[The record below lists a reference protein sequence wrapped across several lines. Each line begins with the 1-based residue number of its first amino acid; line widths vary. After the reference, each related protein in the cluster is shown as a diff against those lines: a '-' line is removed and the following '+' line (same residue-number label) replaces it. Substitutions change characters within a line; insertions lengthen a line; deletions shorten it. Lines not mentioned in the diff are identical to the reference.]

1 MKKTEFDIIGMT
13 CSACQSHVQRA
24 VEKLDGVVY
33 VNVNL
38 LSNSMTV
45 SFNEKICSEIG
56 IEEAVKKAGYEAIA
70 KTSDKKNST
79 AQKQKKENSHMQLAS
94 LILSFVFLIVL
105 MYFSMGNMMWDWYAP
120 AVFDHHQN
128 PMGFA
133 LIQFILLIPIVTL
146 NFHYF
151 KSGFKKLF
159 ALKPNMDSL
168 IAVGSGVS
176 ILYGIFALF
185 MISLAQSK
193 LASVSSGVIV
203 DVGYW
208 QTVLSNYHDSIYF
221 ESAGMILTL
230 VSLGKYLEG
239 ISKKKTTQAIEKL
252 IDLAPKTAVILE
264 NGIEKTVDVSAVKVG
279 DIVVALNGQA
289 INSANDE
296 TTNLQL
302 KQACLQGKVKLLY
315 ISPERLLGEINFLLR
330 DIRISLFAIDEAH
343 CISQWGHDFRPEY
356 TQLKSLRKFF
366 PDVPIVALTFSTLGR
381 RFFLKS
387 LRTMVISTLII
398 DLLLPLFPVYQG
410 SRLLAAG
417 FSGVLLGA
425 GLSIIYMRGSS
436 TGGADFLIHAAK
448 RKAPHLSF
456 GNISLAIDGVVI
468 LLGVPAFGDIDA
480 ALYGMVSAF
489 ALTIVMDKIIYGAG
503 SGKLALVITNDGPAV
518 AKAID
523 EAVER
528 GSTLVDVTG
537 SYSGMRRTMVM
548 CACSNNE
555 VFKVRLAAHQVDR
568 GALVMICEANEVFG
582 EGFRPP
588 EVAQR

>member
-1 MKKTEFDIIGMT
+1 M
-13 CSACQSHVQRA
+13 SASSARWGELLKDLACDLAGS
-24 VEKLDGVVY
+24 LLYGVGVY
-33 VNVNL
+33 
-38 LSNSMTV
+38 T
-45 SFNEKICSEIG
+45 
-56 IEEAVKKAGYEAIA
+56 
-70 KTSDKKNST
+70 
-79 AQKQKKENSHMQLAS
+79 
-94 LILSFVFLIVL
+94 
-105 MYFSMGNMMWDWYAP
+105 
-120 AVFDHHQN
+120 
-128 PMGFA
+128 
-133 LIQFILLIPIVTL
+133 
-146 NFHYF
+146 
-151 KSGFKKLF
+151 F
-159 ALKPNMDSL
+159 ALKGEFAP
-168 IAVGSGVS
+168 GGVS
-176 ILYGIFALF
+176 GLAL
-185 MISLAQSK
+185 IINALWG
-193 LASVSSGVIV
+193 LP
-203 DVGYW
+203 VG
-208 QTVLSNYHDSIYF
+208 T
-221 ESAGMILTL
+221 
-230 VSLGKYLEG
+230 VSLL
-239 ISKKKTTQAIEKL
+239 
-252 IDLAPKTAVILE
+252 
-264 NGIEKTVDVSAVKVG
+264 
-279 DIVVALNGQA
+279 LN
-289 INSANDE
+289 
-296 TTNLQL
+296 L
-302 KQACLQGKVKLLY
+302 
-315 ISPERLLGEINFLLR
+315 
-330 DIRISLFAIDEAH
+330 
-343 CISQWGHDFRPEY
+343 
-356 TQLKSLRKFF
+356 
-366 PDVPIVALTFSTLGR
+366 PIVALTFSTLGR

-537 SYSGMRRTMVM
+537 SYSGARRTMVM